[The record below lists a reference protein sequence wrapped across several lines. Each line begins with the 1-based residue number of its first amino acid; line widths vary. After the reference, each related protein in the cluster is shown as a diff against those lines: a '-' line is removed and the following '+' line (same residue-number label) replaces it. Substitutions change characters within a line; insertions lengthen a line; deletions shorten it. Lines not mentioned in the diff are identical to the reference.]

1 MELSPNQEEYI
12 ERYLRN
18 ELSEAEREAFEQKLA
33 KDRNLRTELRLQ
45 QDITAGIDL
54 FGAEGLKRQLQQSEE
69 PTTVTKSLPVNPVE
83 PSSKPTKA
91 VRPLYFFLA
100 TAASFALVLTAFWL
114 LNPAASSQE
123 LYTAYFE
130 PYPNVINPI
139 ERSGGDPADVAPAD
153 VAPTKAG
160 QAMYYYEQGNYE
172 QAISL
177 FAQVPAIEEA
187 YQFYWGVSYLGA
199 EQAREAEITLEPLLF
214 SASGVFYEP
223 ALWYTSLAQIQS
235 EQIEVAKA
243 SLQQLIDIQ
252 GEYATEAAALL
263 EKIWRLI
270 VI

>member
-12 ERYLRN
+12 ERYLRQ
-18 ELSEAEREAFEQKLA
+18 ELSGEEREAFEQKLA
-33 KDRNLRTELRLQ
+33 EDKNLRAEVRLQ
-45 QDITAGIDL
+45 QDITTGIDL

-69 PTTVTKSLPVNPVE
+69 SATVTRSLPANPVE

-91 VRPLYFFLA
+91 ARPLYFFLA
-100 TAASFALVLTAFWL
+100 TAASFALVLIAVWL

-130 PYPNVINPI
+130 PYPNVVNPI
-139 ERSGGDPADVAPAD
+139 ERSEG
-153 VAPTKAG
+153 APTDLAG

-177 FAQVPAIEEA
+177 FAQVPVTEEA

-199 EQAREAEITLEPLLF
+199 GQARDAEVKLEPLLA
-214 SASGVFYEP
+214 STSGVFYEP

-235 EQIEVAKA
+235 EQTEVAKA
-243 SLQQLIDIQ
+243 SLQQLINMQ
-252 GEYATEAAALL
+252 GEYATEAKALL
-263 EKIWRLI
+263 ENI
-270 VI
+270 